1 KQVRVERLE
10 FDSLPPDFLTDPY
23 RYYSILRAEDPV
35 HLSSRGVWILTRYDD
50 VASVLRDQRFGRRG
64 FRKLLSGSC
73 PESQDDGPASMRF
86 QDPPRHTRLRNL
98 IGKAFTLSLIQSLR
112 PHIQQIVNDLLD
124 RVRQTHAMDLI
135 ADFASP
141 LPVQVIA
148 EALGV
153 PATDRDLFHKWSL
166 DVARGTEAPP
176 VAPVLE
182 RTGEVHEAIAGYF
195 RGALAERRQHPRD
208 DLL

>member
-1 KQVRVERLE
+1 
-10 FDSLPPDFLTDPY
+10 
-23 RYYSILRAEDPV
+23 
-35 HLSSRGVWILTRYDD
+35 
-50 VASVLRDQRFGRRG
+50 
-64 FRKLLSGSC
+64 
-73 PESQDDGPASMRF
+73 MRF

-112 PHIQQIVNDLLD
+112 PHMQHIGNDLLD

-208 DLL
+208 DLLTRLIAAEEDGDRLNEFELVDICGLLFIAGHETTVNLIGNGILALLLHPGELRRLREETGLLPGAVEELLRYDSPVQRAGRM